1 MNLTLDPEGHFV
13 AHVTLCGST
22 VDLIVVRLQCNLDI
36 EDHGHI
42 LFPMADYAV
51 VYISKSNPYITK

>member
-13 AHVTLCGST
+13 AHVTLST
-22 VDLIVVRLQCNLDI
+22 VDLIVVRLQSNLDI

-42 LFPMADYAV
+42 WFPMADYAV
-51 VYISKSNPYITK
+51 VYISKSNPYTNK